1 MEEWSV
7 DFINLRCRQ
16 LFQGKV
22 QCELSESKGRI
33 LRATCSFKRGDLLF
47 EEPPLHIVQVD
58 EGNEAFKLVK
68 RICEKRDDVAYNP
81 LWYWAAFSSLTA
93 DDLRTPPKVG
103 CLKPVSR
110 DQQQQLLCL
119 YHEPVSEASA
129 TVESMVSE
137 LGLAVSPVKVEE
149 LLRLWILNCFEHS
162 ETPEGYSAYFVS
174 SFMSH
179 SCKPNAIWH
188 EGADA
193 LHVVRARMD
202 ISEGDEVCISYLAE
216 DVLMFSASHR
226 KRALKKT
233 KLFLC
238 TCERCD
244 ERAASGTDPVDLCR
258 GFRCPHCGSHIFP
271 PLNGAVRAEDL
282 AGICCS
288 TCSRAVGEHAAGL
301 LDTEKQL
308 RLRLQLLDQ
317 ACGTKPVEELI
328 TEADA
333 RQLEEVAGDQ
343 ASSALGPQHW
353 LCERLGTYMVPW
365 YDSQGQMDE
374 ALKWMER
381 RLRCQRHMFPWPNA
395 CRAWTM
401 QKCSRLLIRRSKSMC
416 DRQHP
421 GKRDD
426 SMQRRLLARAAFLQE
441 EALQNLRVLF
451 GESHRY
457 TVRARKKLRRIS
469 SQANASN
476 ETDEPFDFEVAE
488 ILNAESAETR
498 QRWRNIAGRIAPYPT
513 EVIDGEE
520 VIADFYGGE
529 TQHGLELRLH
539 SGGSVAWGG
548 LFAAF
553 PLGSVHQ
560 RSERRALDL
569 VHRSLARFFK
579 QWPGGKQGN
588 SFPHVFSAAARVGWR
603 TEAGSL
609 LQDWEAYLTNTSD
622 PKCRLYGNGMVLG
635 CGGTGLEN
643 VGGAAFATEL
653 LLQMPE
659 GVLQVFPSLPLGMAA
674 SFHLRAP
681 GPVMIRAS
689 RTASGF
695 VTEFKMHLPMLEAEL
710 DMGPTVVRTDF
721 LVQSPWPD
729 SDILVDGQVAQVRGG
744 IFHVGLSEGRLHE
757 ITPRNPR
764 DVAVSSGLVED
775 HTRRGSFGLAMM
787 LPASAASKTRD
798 AAVPDQISSALMVFP
813 ADETPHSPM
822 ELLESDS
829 VTESKHLGPMSPVSV
844 STEAVSP
851 DAPSSAD
858 TIERSCRGCC
868 SPSRLPVPWLD
879 AEVLERAATFA
890 HLPVPRERSG
900 TGGVG
905 SPSDEFPTVLGRV
918 SAVRETS
925 KSSSKSVAMPYNFA
939 PSSPHSILSVPAP
952 SYMARAWRREQGGGC
967 EAAIS
972 NASGE
977 TPFGVR
983 KWSIGVRTLLQLGD
997 SHFADWLSFLAL
1009 TTMVLVV
1016 TALYAVVMAPR
1027 DHEATIE
1034 WRRENP
1040 SVHVDKLGCDA
1051 VDHIGFYLIL
1061 CVATFAGV
1069 AACLMFRNAGGS
1081 VHILSASGLALLSW
1095 FQGLVATVLPA
1106 HERAKSGCAYGTM
1119 QKIFAPQELSSYDRA
1134 DYYKDYYGVIIVR
1147 TLLFLATL
1155 IWMQHLMVWRVLAV
1169 EATSRR
1175 FFGGRCLAVGI
1186 AVQKIAAT
1194 VALAVS
1200 IWTYTS
1206 IGGSQTS
1213 SEEPFGAEVAES
1225 AITAHVKFWNNCME
1239 CEPYTG
1245 LMALQLS
1252 LGGMNFLLFVATGVT
1267 VIIIM
1272 SVILWDLGQAVRV
1285 TNDFTATHPRARRAG
1300 QQLRRARAVVR
1311 WQLFGVILHLV
1322 ASSALLP
1329 VALEK
1334 LLDGRGYR
1342 SEPDLA
1348 ISCSFQA
1355 LELLTCV
1362 SAALILSGGYRRPIR
1377 HRSRADQPC
1386 SWQFATADS
1395 ADSTSKCPGLR
1406 REKTDSRE
1414 LGFERSSTA
1423 WNMKVAE
1430 IAGRGITVKELLGFY
1445 RTLRDVMPHYKATV
1459 HTTGDVV
1466 RHAII
1471 PMTKESRSSYVQ
1483 AFEGAGRS
1491 GRPQKMVTYYHIE
1504 GTEKKDAAV
1513 TAPGGSDLDKVGFD
1527 AKRYFDGLVSS
1538 GQLPELVKRANELDA
1553 EIKDLDGDMQMLV
1566 YENYSKF
1573 IRATD
1578 VIKQMKF
1585 TIEGLDPDLK
1595 VLEGNVSRITEHQK
1609 KVEDGTSGRAGR
1621 IEDLLKQQRVCRKL
1635 QVLFELPATLQKCLD
1650 RKAYG
1655 EAVEAYCCCSGFLRQ
1670 YRHMPTFQKVLEEV
1684 ELQMGRIRVA
1694 LEDRLRSPELSVE
1707 EAVNSSVTLLDLGE
1721 DQVKVSSE
1729 YLTGRTGALRSRLA
1743 ACFDPLEDAPGPE
1756 PGDEEL
1762 SKDQEELRRP
1772 ESLALHG
1779 ACRRATETYVPMLCD
1794 AVEGFQKLL
1803 EVRSG
1808 SGSAVD
1814 ENVLPEFVSARIED
1828 LCDRITQLVDKKC
1841 PPTRVLVSCIHSVRD
1856 SLRRLHSLLPAL
1868 LTRLFRAFLGRTAM
1882 DAMKALFA
1890 TACSA
1895 MLTEMCK
1902 LHQECKKL
1910 GESSSS
1916 GLDDVLEEIAK
1927 TEQSVIMHG
1936 FTALTECQPLQS
1948 LLGPDK
1954 VAGQQLIRGLHSQLT
1969 TFFTTFTE
1977 VCRTYGATLQNYN
1990 NELVKSIEDL
2000 REKREEL
2007 NRQILKEEE
2016 DKAKIQKELSILT
2029 DRLQKVNESLVRKT
2043 QARNEYDKTIQETEA
2058 AYMKILE
2065 SSQTLLHVLKR
2076 ETVNLTKTKGGGK
2089 RVGSDVGE
2097 ALLPLPMAKE
2107 MKQVADLEW
2116 CGLFALALVRVGRH
2130 LEVKAINKVW
2140 GVAKDLFEGAEAA
2153 AAELQPNA
2161 VVLKS
2166 TRGAAQA
2173 VITQYATMSG
2183 QRLAHF
2189 FRNSVQSR
2197 NWMTVREPQE
2207 PRKVVEMVLREVHAF
2222 DAQLARLLGDP
2233 RKPKTG
2239 DHRRN
2244 LSRFKNSMELE
2255 VERLWAKK
2263 LQVFAPIPFNRN
2275 GAIVGIL
2282 RIAFKA
2288 FFEYVREETFGKYG
2302 LQQIQLDCAFIA
2314 EMVRDFVEN
2323 DDASVLDS
2331 LLDEVVASAQLRC
2344 VEPVAMDAHWW
2355 GNRFVDLCA
2364 AVVADALEE
2373 SSYGLV
2379 SRLLQKDVDIIERIL
2394 EKCGRLQ
2401 DCYWICAFCVNQHAS
2416 ICDCNHHSRDSLTA
2430 QRYPVCDCGL
2440 PKEGLG
2446 AKKLV
2451 QVKRTCYER
2460 LFDPAWLQPDGVVVS
2475 PPEQSGCDGQPMS
2488 TPSLRLSG
2496 APAALRPLPRFL
2508 AASAE
2513 GGEGGHGASEGAEGG
2528 EGTGEGTGEGA
2539 AQGAPPV
2546 EGGEVEELFALPL
2559 FRKPAFPGFYH
2570 LVQITSPQIYEFIA
2584 NLQASGQ
2591 GHYVAGFMTTEL
2603 PAEFADAPQSETA
2616 APLVSLPPDSQPPA
2630 EKKPLR
2636 KDTGKVD
2643 SVDELVEV
2651 GTKLQVVSLIS
2662 QSPNSPGG
2670 SLLVMPT
2677 GRIRRVGVAAQDGPS
2692 LGPLFKLET
2701 VALPNQVVP
2710 SASDAK
2716 LSMEIRAL
2724 HSEMVATMKELLK
2737 MPFVNKEQFEQ
2748 VIRYYNLDDPLK
2760 LADLAAGMSS
2770 APRQDLQEVLTCED
2784 PTERLRK
2791 VLLILK
2797 KDLESTRLQSQFRTQ
2812 IEDKFAKE
2820 NKKFIL
2826 MQQLR
2831 YIKRELNLERDDK
2844 QSIIAAFKEC
2854 IKNLGDKVPEEAAKV
2869 MDQELSKLGTLEP
2882 QSAEFNVSRTYL
2894 EWLTA
2899 LPWGKFSE
2907 DNTDIEKAEKI
2918 LNEDHYSLE
2927 DVKERIL
2934 EHMAVSFLKGSVHG
2948 KIMCL
2953 VGPPGVGKTSIGK
2966 SIARALDSF
2975 GSAERVLL
2983 GSP

>member
-16 LFQGKV
+16 LLHGKV
-22 QCELSESKGRI
+22 ECELSESKGRI
-33 LRATCSFKRGDLLF
+33 LRAKCFFKRGDLLF

-58 EGNEAFKLVK
+58 EGNEAFKLV
-68 RICEKRDDVAYNP
+68 RQICEKRDDVAYNP

-103 CLKPVSR
+103 RLKPVSR
-110 DQQQQLLCL
+110 DQQKQLLCL

-129 TVESMVSE
+129 AVESMVTE

-162 ETPEGYSAYFVS
+162 ESPEGYSAYFVS

-202 ISEGDEVCISYLAE
+202 ISVGDEVCISYLSE
-216 DVLMFSASHR
+216 DALMFSASHR
-226 KRALKKT
+226 KRSLRKT

-244 ERAASGTDPVDLCR
+244 ERAASGAEPVDLCR

-271 PLNGAVRAEDL
+271 PLNGALRAEDL
-282 AGICCS
+282 AGMCCS
-288 TCSRAVGEHAAGL
+288 ACTRAVGEHAAGL
-301 LDTEKQL
+301 LETEKQL

-317 ACGTKPVEELI
+317 ACGTKPLEELL

-395 CRAWTM
+395 SRAWTM
-401 QKCSRLLIRRSKSMC
+401 QKCSRLLIRRYKSMC

-421 GKRDD
+421 SKRDD
-426 SMQRRLLARAAFLQE
+426 VWMQRRLLARAAFLQE
-441 EALQNLRVLF
+441 EAVQNLRVLF
-451 GESHRY
+451 GESHRPANY
-457 TVRARKKLRRIS
+457 LLEAASVCLVFWIVEDCGFEAGRMFPERLLPKQFQHFPPADENKFKYLCLTSHISERGASSDDTDVQEEPHEAVRLEKAVRLFLKYLAQNGRRKTRDTF
-469 SQANASN
+469 ANAPPQVLMEASLGK
-476 ETDEPFDFEVAE
+476 PMRMRLKSISKISKKGVAE
-488 ILNAESAETR
+488 ILNAESSETR
-498 QRWRNIAGRIAPYPT
+498 QRWRKMAGRIAPYPT
-513 EVIDGEE
+513 EVIDEKE

-560 RSERRALDL
+560 RSDRRALDL

-609 LQDWEAYLTNTSD
+609 LRDWEAYLTNTSD
-622 PKCRLYGNGMVLG
+622 PKCGLYSNGMVLG

-681 GPVMIRAS
+681 GPVMVRAS

-695 VTEFKMHLPMLEAEL
+695 VTEFNMQLPVLEAEL

-729 SDILVDGQVAQVRGG
+729 SDILVDGQVAEVRGKSPSLV
-744 IFHVGLSEGRLHE
+744 FWQDSNVKLSFAIAFLLSLL
-757 ITPRNPR
+757 
-764 DVAVSSGLVED
+764 DD
-775 HTRRGSFGLAMM
+775 
-787 LPASAASKTRD
+787 PAAPQKQTF
-798 AAVPDQISSALMVFP
+798 SSA
-813 ADETPHSPM
+813 M

-858 TIERSCRGCC
+858 TPDRRCC
-868 SPSRLPVPWLD
+868 SPTRLPVPWLD
-879 AEVLERAATFA
+879 AEVLESAATFA

-900 TGGVG
+900 IGGLDP
-905 SPSDEFPTVLGRV
+905 PSDSLPTVLGRV
-918 SAVRETS
+918 GAVRETS
-925 KSSSKSVAMPYNFA
+925 KSSSKSVAMQYNFA
-939 PSSPHSILSVPAP
+939 PSSPHSILTVPAP

-977 TPFGVR
+977 THFGVR

-1027 DHEATIE
+1027 DHEATIA

-1081 VHILSASGLALLSW
+1081 AHILSASGLALLSW

-1155 IWMQHLMVWRVLAV
+1155 IWMQHLMVWRVQAV

-1206 IGGSQTS
+1206 IGASQTS
-1213 SEEPFGAEVAES
+1213 SDEPFGAEVAES
-1225 AITAHVKFWNNCME
+1225 AITAHVKFWNNCVE

-1245 LMALQLS
+1245 LMALQLV

-1285 TNDFTATHPRARRAG
+1285 TNDFTSTYPRARRAG

-1355 LELLTCV
+1355 MELLTCV

-1395 ADSTSKCPGLR
+1395 ADSMSMR
-1406 REKTDSRE
+1406 REKTASRE
-1414 LGFERSSTA
+1414 LSFERSSTA

-1445 RTLRDVMPHYKATV
+1445 RDLRDVMPHYKASV

-1504 GTEKKDAAV
+1504 GTEKKDPAV
-1513 TAPGGSDLDKVGFD
+1513 AAPGGSDLDKVGFD

-1772 ESLALHG
+1772 ESMALHG

-1808 SGSAVD
+1808 SASAVD

-1828 LCDRITQLVDKKC
+1828 LCERITQLVDKKC

-1936 FTALTECQPLQS
+1936 FTSLTECQPLQS

-1954 VAGQQLIRGLHSQLT
+1954 VASQQLIRGLHSQLT
-1969 TFFTTFTE
+1969 AFFTTFTE
-1977 VCRTYGATLQNYN
+1977 VCRTY
-1990 NELVKSIEDL
+1990 
-2000 REKREEL
+2000 
-2007 NRQILKEEE
+2007 
-2016 DKAKIQKELSILT
+2016 
-2029 DRLQKVNESLVRKT
+2029 
-2043 QARNEYDKTIQETEA
+2043 
-2058 AYMKILE
+2058 
-2065 SSQTLLHVLKR
+2065 
-2076 ETVNLTKTKGGGK
+2076 
-2089 RVGSDVGE
+2089 VGSDIGE

-2140 GVAKDLFEGAEAA
+2140 GVAKDLFEGAEAT

-2166 TRGAAQA
+2166 TRSAAQA

-2344 VEPVAMDAHWW
+2344 VEPVAMDTSVVEARCEEQKKKFSCVQKELDVSVQHWW

-2394 EKCGRLQ
+2394 EKCGRLH

-2416 ICDCNHHSRDSLTA
+2416 ICDCNHHARDSLTA

-2440 PKEGLG
+2440 PKYYEGDECEMN
-2446 AKKLV
+2446 K
-2451 QVKRTCYER
+2451 
-2460 LFDPAWLQPDGVVVS
+2460 FDEMMA
-2475 PPEQSGCDGQPMS
+2475 
-2488 TPSLRLSG
+2488 
-2496 APAALRPLPRFL
+2496 FL
-2508 AASAE
+2508 AARDPNFC
-2513 GGEGGHGASEGAEGG
+2513 
-2528 EGTGEGTGEGA
+2528 
-2539 AQGAPPV
+2539 QV
-2546 EGGEVEELFALPL
+2546 
-2559 FRKPAFPGFYH
+2559 
-2570 LVQITSPQIYEFIA
+2570 
-2584 NLQASGQ
+2584 
-2591 GHYVAGFMTTEL
+2591 VAVD
-2603 PAEFADAPQSETA
+2603 AEFGVFGRAWCM
-2616 APLVSLPPDSQPPA
+2616 A
-2630 EKKPLR
+2630 E
-2636 KDTGKVD
+2636 
-2643 SVDELVEV
+2643 
-2651 GTKLQVVSLIS
+2651 
-2662 QSPNSPGG
+2662 
-2670 SLLVMPT
+2670 M
-2677 GRIRRVGVAAQDGPS
+2677 AQ
-2692 LGPLFKLET
+2692 
-2701 VALPNQVVP
+2701 A
-2710 SASDAK
+2710 
-2716 LSMEIRAL
+2716 
-2724 HSEMVATMKELLK
+2724 
-2737 MPFVNKEQFEQ
+2737 
-2748 VIRYYNLDDPLK
+2748 
-2760 LADLAAGMSS
+2760 
-2770 APRQDLQEVLTCED
+2770 
-2784 PTERLRK
+2784 
-2791 VLLILK
+2791 
-2797 KDLESTRLQSQFRTQ
+2797 
-2812 IEDKFAKE
+2812 
-2820 NKKFIL
+2820 
-2826 MQQLR
+2826 
-2831 YIKRELNLERDDK
+2831 
-2844 QSIIAAFKEC
+2844 
-2854 IKNLGDKVPEEAAKV
+2854 
-2869 MDQELSKLGTLEP
+2869 SKLGIRTHLKLRDKEGLVRTG
-2882 QSAEFNVSRTYL
+2882 AKLRDLDVREMEASR
-2894 EWLTA
+2894 E
-2899 LPWGKFSE
+2899 
-2907 DNTDIEKAEKI
+2907 
-2918 LNEDHYSLE
+2918 E
-2927 DVKERIL
+2927 DVVHIL
-2934 EHMAVSFLKGSVHG
+2934 A
-2948 KIMCL
+2948 KIPDTDAFNASL
-2953 VGPPGVGKTSIGK
+2953 QSLIFDSRSGLL
-2966 SIARALDSF
+2966 AAWRDLDSSRQMGEAGRLLF
-2975 GSAERVLL
+2975 WISADSSSTGVVWKCWEF
-2983 GSP
+2983 